1 MIIII
6 RAKTAKIARTAA
18 RNTIK
23 AYFNIHF
30 PTAEKRHKNGY
41 TAQYWTIEKPAFF
54 DMAAMEQILSEYVW
68 KHYNHNNNRSEIEYT
83 IK

>member
-6 RAKTAKIARTAA
+6 RAKTAKIARAAA

-23 AYFNIHF
+23 ACFNVHF
-30 PTAEKRHKNGY
+30 PIAEKRHKNGY
-41 TAQYWTIEKPAFF
+41 TAQYWKIENSGFF
-54 DMAAMEQILSEYVW
+54 NMAAMNQILSDYTW
-68 KHYNHNNNRSEIEYT
+68 KHYKHSNGRIEIDYS

>member
-6 RAKTAKIARTAA
+6 RAKSAKIARTAA

-23 AYFNIHF
+23 ACFNVHY
-30 PTAEKRHKNGY
+30 PAAEKRHKNGY
-41 TAQYWTIEKPAFF
+41 TAQYWIIEKPVFF
-54 DMAAMEQILSEYVW
+54 DRAVMNQILSDYIR
-68 KHYNHNNNRSEIEYT
+68 KYHRHNNNRIEIEYN

>member
-18 RNTIK
+18 RNTVK
-23 AYFNIHF
+23 ACFNVHY
-30 PTAEKRHKNGY
+30 PTAERRHKNGY
-41 TAQYWTIEKPAFF
+41 TAQYWKIDNPIFF
-54 DMAAMEQILSEYVW
+54 DAAAMSQILSGYVW
-68 KHYNHNNNRSEIEYT
+68 KHYKHNNNRIEIEYT

>member
-1 MIIII
+1 MTIII

-18 RNTIK
+18 RHTVK
-23 AYFNIHF
+23 ACYNLHY

-41 TAQYWTIEKPAFF
+41 TVQYWTIENPVFF
-54 DMAAMEQILSEYVW
+54 NAAAMTQILSDYVF
-68 KHYNHNNNRSEIEYT
+68 KHYKHNNNRIEIEYS